1 LSISSPWSDQAVPLP
16 AATRL
21 PRFWQ
26 YHTWCKILSCSPDQE
41 ARAIEDSW
49 VIEPANARRGMALR
63 VGDWADDLRSGQ
75 IPARVAQ
82 HWWSPEKPPQ
92 LVGNGLQ
99 FDLRVMH
106 ADLGLAWLGQWG
118 YLGAL
123 MWLPW
128 ASVRVWR
135 ATRAGRRASP
145 SERILF
151 VTLCVLLVAISGL
164 VHFTPLRYP
173 TFNFFVI

>member
-1 LSISSPWSDQAVPLP
+1 VKTAGLLSRRMHVVGWLCALGIGLMIFDLVRFLP
-16 AATRL
+16 EL
-21 PRFWQ
+21 P
-26 YHTWCKILSCSPDQE
+26 
-41 ARAIEDSW
+41 
-49 VIEPANARRGMALR
+49 
-63 VGDWADDLRSGQ
+63 
-75 IPARVAQ
+75 Q

-99 FDLRVMH
+99 FDLRVMR

-123 MWLPW
+123 MWLPC

-151 VTLCVLLVAISGL
+151 ATLCVLLVAISGL